1 MKSAKSR
8 SLGTARGEMNAEAQD
23 GPEEAFVGAKVHSEY
38 LAFRQRLLALIP
50 SPTELT
56 QSAWAARD
64 SVT

>member
-1 MKSAKSR
+1 MS
-8 SLGTARGEMNAEAQD
+8 AEAQD
-23 GPEEAFVGAKVHSEY
+23 GPEEALVGAKVHSEHH
-38 LAFRQRLLALIP
+38 AFRLRLLALIP